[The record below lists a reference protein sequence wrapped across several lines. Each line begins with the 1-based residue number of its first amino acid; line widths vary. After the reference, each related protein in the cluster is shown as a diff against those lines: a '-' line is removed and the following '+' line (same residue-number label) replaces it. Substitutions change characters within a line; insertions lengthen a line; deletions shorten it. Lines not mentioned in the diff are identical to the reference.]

1 MEQCSDVRLEE
12 IAKYVRQLLTA
23 PSHPPL
29 PKGLE
34 GAGELREVSEYIIQ
48 LRETLGRFARGD
60 FSQDL
65 LLRGVMAGSL
75 KALQANLR
83 HLTWQ
88 VEQVAQ
94 GDFSQRTDF
103 LTGFSESFNHMVA
116 QLDAARNELTA
127 KKQELLDLTEELR
140 HEVMQRE
147 TTLQAL
153 RESENKFKYLAEHD
167 PLTGILNRRSF
178 FELAERALSHGWT
191 QKYDCGIALID
202 VDNFKNFNDTY
213 GHQIGDTALKHVVSC
228 SQRTLRQDDLLG
240 RYGGEE
246 FVFLFSRVN
255 REQAKMAAERI
266 CSAVADAPL
275 EIGGIE
281 ICLTVSVGVALV
293 GEHETQTP
301 INRLMQGAVG
311 HADEALYESK
321 RNGKNRVTL
330 WGDASK

>member
-1 MEQCSDVRLEE
+1 MRE
-12 IAKYVRQLLTA
+12 I
-23 PSHPPL
+23 S
-29 PKGLE
+29 
-34 GAGELREVSEYIIQ
+34 SYIIQ

-65 LLRGVMAGSL
+65 HLRGVMAGSL

-116 QLDAARNELTA
+116 QLDAARNDLTA
-127 KKQELLDLTEELR
+127 KEQELLALTEELR
-140 HEVMQRE
+140 HEVIQRE
-147 TTLQAL
+147 ATLQAL

-178 FELAERALSHGWT
+178 FELAERALSYGWT
-191 QKYDCGIALID
+191 QEYDCGIALID

-213 GHQIGDTALKHVVSC
+213 GHQIGDTALKHVIAC
-228 SQRTLRQDDLLG
+228 SQRTLRQADLLG

-246 FVFLFSRVN
+246 FVFLFSKVN
-255 REQAKMAAERI
+255 QEQAKMAAERI
-266 CSAVADAPL
+266 RIAVADAPL
-275 EIGGIE
+275 EIGE
-281 ICLTVSVGVALV
+281 MKLCLSVSVGVAV
-293 GEHETQTP
+293 IEEHETQTP
-301 INRLMQGAVG
+301 INRLLQGAVG

-321 RNGKNRVTL
+321 RNGKNCVTL
-330 WGDASK
+330 WNDAPR